1 MRIFILPHSFDGEE
15 KITLSGKDARYLTKV
30 LRMGEGDLLTGRDR
44 QGRFWDLRILQ
55 VGAHAC
61 TLGCSPAAGRP
72 AALTDELPSYEGPF
86 PEIHLYQGI
95 CKGKKMEQI
104 VRQTTELG
112 VARIVPVSSRFGV
125 VDLTGKEEDRRQ
137 RLETIVKEAL
147 QQSGSPV
154 MTEISTPIDI
164 GAVCADW
171 RGRGTAI
178 VLHQLGV
185 PLQRTLTQILAEHRP
200 GDPIALLVGPEGGF
214 ADEEV
219 SALVTGG
226 FLPVLL
232 KTNILRAETA
242 AVVATAL
249 VQQLLVDNL

>member
-1 MRIFILPHSFDGEE
+1 
-15 KITLSGKDARYLTKV
+15 
-30 LRMGEGDLLTGRDR
+30 
-44 QGRFWDLRILQ
+44 
-55 VGAHAC
+55 
-61 TLGCSPAAGRP
+61 
-72 AALTDELPSYEGPF
+72 
-86 PEIHLYQGI
+86 
-95 CKGKKMEQI
+95 
-104 VRQTTELG
+104 
-112 VARIVPVSSRFGV
+112 
-125 VDLTGKEEDRRQ
+125 
-137 RLETIVKEAL
+137 
-147 QQSGSPV
+147 